1 MKTEALTTL
10 AKLSSGDDSQD
21 KRDKREKRLRTLLRA
36 PDAADDDWFM
46 HVPLALNDALDIR
59 LTAVV
64 GEPRPIWT
72 QGANFSFA
80 PGDTIYDTPLAYQVW
95 SEALQHIRT
104 CLQVSQAT
112 SVQPPTG
119 GTPRQP
125 GAVTF
130 SVMAPNEPRTALAHV
145 RTSTVTQDE
154 FVRILISGLPAELP
168 LAYAE

>member
-1 MKTEALTTL
+1 VKSEALATL
-10 AKLSSGDDSQD
+10 TKLSSDADTQE
-21 KRDKREKRLRTLLRA
+21 KRDKREKRLRSLLRS

-46 HVPLALNDALDIR
+46 HVPDTFNDALDIR
-59 LTAVV
+59 LTEVV
-64 GEPRPIWT
+64 SEPRPIWT

-104 CLQVSQAT
+104 CIQVSQAT

-145 RTSTVTQDE
+145 RTYTVTQDE
-154 FVRILISGLPAELP
+154 FVRILITGLPAELP
-168 LAYAE
+168 LAYAQ